1 MDLSGDWGEDEAGVV
16 AEVVEGAM
24 EVGFG
29 DGVELRDDR
38 GDLGG
43 GEAGAEGAV
52 DEEGVG
58 H

>member
-1 MDLSGDWGEDEAGVV
+1 
-16 AEVVEGAM
+16 
-24 EVGFG
+24 
-29 DGVELRDDR
+29 LRDDR